1 MGKDSALIFICLA
14 IISACASTAGGPYN
28 RAVEKYCTGRIG
40 ECIDAYREAIII
52 DPSDLQAK
60 FNLAVIYQDQGK
72 PEEALSL
79 YKTIVEQDPRFA
91 PAWSNLAS
99 IEEKRGLLN
108 EAENLHRR
116 AMEADRDGCAAPSQF
131 GYFLLRAQRT
141 EEAAQVFELS
151 TRKDPRCANA
161 WFGLAEIAEA
171 KGDYRTALK
180 SYDKA
185 LIYNPSDLEAWRRS
199 ADIMISRGDRGRAVE
214 LLQKA
219 ASLNPARGDINLQ
232 LGILLR
238 EEGKLK
244 DAEKALE
251 AAKKAG
257 APQAECDR
265 ELSVVYGKLSE
276 EAAGKAAPVQNF

>member
-1 MGKDSALIFICLA
+1 MGKDSALIFICLT

-28 RAVEKYCTGRIG
+28 RAVENYSAGRIG
-40 ECIDAYREAIII
+40 DSIDAYRQAIII

-72 PEEALSL
+72 SEEAESL
-79 YKTIVEQDPRFA
+79 YRTILNRNPGFA

-99 IEEKRGLLN
+99 VEEKHGLLT
-108 EAENLHRR
+108 EAENHHRR
-116 AMEADRDGCAAPSQF
+116 AVLADRDGCAASSQF
-131 GYFLLRAQRT
+131 GYFLLRAQRSD
-141 EEAAQVFELS
+141 EAAQVFEQS
-151 TRKDPRCANA
+151 TKADPPCANA
-161 WFGLAEIAEA
+161 WFGLAEIARA
-171 KGDYRTALK
+171 KGDYPAALK

-185 LIYNPSDLEAWRRS
+185 LIYNPSDLEARRRS
-199 ADIMISRGDRGRAVE
+199 ADILISLGDRGRAAE
-214 LLQKA
+214 LLLKA
-219 ASLNPARGDINLQ
+219 ASLNPDRGDINLQ

-238 EEGKLK
+238 EQGRLK

-265 ELSVVYGKLSE
+265 ELSILYGKLSE
-276 EAAGKAAPVQNF
+276 EAAGKAR